1 MLQNP
6 VLPLTQPHSLTRLR
20 MLAIHWLAAAASLPA
35 LAAMP
40 ALADLR
46 AYELQGAASVPQP
59 QWEAFWAFL
68 QRHPPLRRLRVYP
81 KWRHPVDV
89 IRQQCVRLQAARPAL
104 AVLIEEVWAAE
115 YLFAWIGRDN

>member
-1 MLQNP
+1 M
-6 VLPLTQPHSLTRLR
+6 LPLTQPHSLTRLR
-20 MLAIHWLAAAASLPA
+20 MLAIHWLVAAASLPA
-35 LAAMP
+35 LAAMQ

-81 KWRHPVDV
+81 KWQHPVDV

-115 YLFAWIGRDN
+115 Y